1 MVACYRLATV
11 VWPAV
16 WLTPSKPIAN
26 LLGKQGRDKLKH
38 PRTLIFMRMAA

>member
-16 WLTPSKPIAN
+16 WRTQSKPIAN

-38 PRTLIFMRMAA
+38 PRMRISMLMAA